1 MRGCAAQS
9 ASRRRNRGFTI
20 IELITAMIIFS
31 MIVAAIFSTYMAVTN
46 GAMAANRVAATTQ
59 RSRVALRTLEEALG
73 ATQSFTADAQY
84 YTFDA
89 ENGTEPYLSFVAS
102 LSPSFPRS
110 GRFAGFN
117 LRRVTFAVEPGPN
130 WGKRLV
136 LRQNPIL
143 MDLTEDEQSAP
154 VVLSSDVRKFEMQ
167 FWDKKKTDWLDEW
180 TETNQLPQMVKF
192 TVQFGGGDSQ
202 SPAGDE
208 ITRIVALPSVAVQ
221 PQWQAPGA
229 IGLSPIPG
237 ANGGGNGGNGGNG
250 GFGGGNG
257 GFGGGNGGF
266 GGGGRF
272 GTPPGVPT
280 PPQQ

>member
-1 MRGCAAQS
+1 
-9 ASRRRNRGFTI
+9 
-20 IELITAMIIFS
+20 
-31 MIVAAIFSTYMAVTN
+31 MIVAAIFSTYIAVTN
-46 GAMAANRVAATTQ
+46 GAVAANRAAATAL
-59 RSRVALRTLEEALG
+59 RSRVALRTLQEALG

-84 YTFDA
+84 YVFDA
-89 ENGTEPYLSFVAS
+89 ENGTEPYVSFVSS

-117 LRRVTFAVEPGPN
+117 VRRVTFAVEPGPH

-143 MDLTEDEQSAP
+143 MDLTEEEQSYP
-154 VVLSSDVRKFEMQ
+154 LVLANDVRKFEMQ

-202 SPAGDE
+202 SPPGEE
-208 ITRIVALPSVAVQ
+208 ITRIVSLPSVAVQ

-229 IGLSPIPG
+229 IGLSPFGG
-237 ANGGGNGGNGGNG
+237 ANGGGINGGGINGG
-250 GFGGGNG
+250 GFGGSSGHI
-257 GFGGGNGGF
+257 
-266 GGGGRF
+266 
-272 GTPPGVPT
+272 PGL
-280 PPQQ
+280 PQH

>member
-1 MRGCAAQS
+1 MIIRQNQRQRRERGCDPLPRDRA
-9 ASRRRNRGFTI
+9 FTI
-20 IELITAMIIFS
+20 IELITAMVIFS
-31 MIVAAIFSTYMAVTN
+31 MVVAAIFTTYLSVTKGAV
-46 GAMAANRVAATTQ
+46 AANRAAAAAQ

-73 ATQSFTADAQY
+73 ATRSFTADSMY

-89 ENGTEPYLSFVAS
+89 DNGTEPYLSFVTS

-110 GRFAGFN
+110 GRFGGFDI
-117 LRRVTFAVEPGPN
+117 RRVTFAVESGPG

-136 LRQNPIL
+136 LRQNPVL
-143 MDLTEDEQSAP
+143 MDLTEDEENYP
-154 VVLSSDVRKFEMQ
+154 LVLANDVRKFEMQ

-202 SPAGDE
+202 SPPDEE

-229 IGLSPIPG
+229 IGLGP
-237 ANGGGNGGNGGNG
+237 AGGNGG
-250 GFGGGNG
+250 GFG
-257 GFGGGNGGF
+257 GGF
-266 GGGGRF
+266 GGGGF
-272 GTPPGVPT
+272 KKK
-280 PPQQ
+280 